1 MSRIGLETVKVDL
14 GAFACVFHMGPCWV
28 EDGNLIAHVLLFER
42 YGSLGNAMGF
52 DVRSQAFDPIPWSR
66 GNGGPTLR
74 RVVAD
79 AATGELLE
87 MTRLSDLKLDMP
99 TFHPLRDGLPNR
111 AVFGTAGVRPD
122 GWFPFNA
129 LAKYDLV
136 TNKEEVWQTN
146 DDSVVSEPYYVPR
159 SDADDG
165 EGWVLSLVTDTA
177 RDATELLVF
186 DAARFRDGPVWTATV
201 GELWPWNVHTTF
213 VPE

>member
-1 MSRIGLETVKVDL
+1 
-14 GAFACVFHMGPCWV
+14 MGPCWL

-122 GWFPFNA
+122 GWFQSVWKSNFA
-129 LAKYDLV
+129 LPPTPSTRCCL
-136 TNKEEVWQTN
+136 
-146 DDSVVSEPYYVPR
+146 R
-159 SDADDG
+159 SCVCSMA
-165 EGWVLSLVTDTA
+165 W
-177 RDATELLVF
+177 
-186 DAARFRDGPVWTATV
+186 RFIT
-201 GELWPWNVHTTF
+201 
-213 VPE
+213 

>member
-1 MSRIGLETVKVDL
+1 MVHDYAITDEHYVLPISPIAFDLDNIPDFALGRAPATDLFSFDETQHGALKLVSRTGGPTIRVDL
-14 GAFACVFHMGPCWV
+14 GAFACVFHMGPCWL

-74 RVVAD
+74 RIVAD

-122 GWFPFNA
+122 GWFQSVWKSNFA
-129 LAKYDLV
+129 LPPTPSTRCCL
-136 TNKEEVWQTN
+136 
-146 DDSVVSEPYYVPR
+146 R
-159 SDADDG
+159 SCVCSMA
-165 EGWVLSLVTDTA
+165 W
-177 RDATELLVF
+177 
-186 DAARFRDGPVWTATV
+186 RFIT
-201 GELWPWNVHTTF
+201 
-213 VPE
+213 